1 MDNNIAALVSGMGEL
16 TKLWTVIYS
25 SFIDQGMKPKDA
37 LVHTKALYSTLVS
50 SIMGGLA

>member
-25 SFIDQGMKPKDA
+25 SFIDQGLKPKDA
-37 LVHTKALYSTLVS
+37 LAHTRALYGTLVAELV
-50 SIMGGLA
+50 GGGV